1 MSEAF
6 GERVRRKR
14 MEYRLGLRDT
24 ARRVGI
30 SATFLSRVET
40 GAEKAIPSEGVIR
53 KLADLLDDDFG
64 ELMALAG
71 RIPSDVTDYMKADP
85 GMPEFLRR
93 ARARK
98 LSAERLMELL
108 DEKEDKD

>member
-1 MSEAF
+1 MSETF

-14 MEYRLGLRDT
+14 MELRLGLRDT
-24 ARRVGI
+24 ARRAGI
-30 SATFLSRVET
+30 SATFLSRVEI

-85 GMPEFLRR
+85 KMPEFLRR
-93 ARARK
+93 ARAK
-98 LSAERLMELL
+98 KISAEQLMALL
-108 DEKEDKD
+108 DKEKDGG